1 MHNFPILRAIASH
14 SVVWL
19 GVSLTALFAFG
30 WVGGYSAALGGLVSL
45 IPGSLFTL
53 RYFRHSGARAME
65 QVVKNAYVAE
75 LVKLTQM
82 GVGFALVFAGVKP
95 VEPMAVAGGFV
106 VVQLAGLGIASW
118 LGTRKPK

>member
-14 SVVWL
+14 SVVWM
-19 GVSLTALFAFG
+19 GVSLTALFALG
-30 WVGGYSAALGGLVSL
+30 WESGYSVALGGLISL

-75 LVKLTQM
+75 LVKLGQM
-82 GVGFALVFAGVKP
+82 GLGFALVFALVEP
-95 VEPMAVAGGFV
+95 VEPSAVAGGFV
-106 VVQLAGLGIASW
+106 LVQMAGLGISSW